1 MREADLAA
9 FGHQEVPFERL
20 VEVLNPVRSGGSH
33 PLFQVMFTLQNNAE
47 AGLEFPGLEAEFL
60 DVGTGTAKFDLS
72 WGLVEREGGGLDG
85 GLEFAADLFDRGTAE
100 GLAERLVRVLE
111 VVAADP
117 GVRVSRVEVLGPG
130 ERARVLTG
138 WNDTAVVVPRVTL
151 PELFAAQVGRTPD
164 AVAVAFGDGA
174 DVPGAG

>member
-1 MREADLAA
+1 
-9 FGHQEVPFERL
+9 HQEVPFERL

-33 PLFQVMFTLQNNAE
+33 PLFQVMFTLQQNNVE
-47 AGLEFPGLEAEFL
+47 AGLKFPGLEAEFL

-72 WGLVEREGGGLDG
+72 WGLVERGGGGLDG
-85 GLEFAADLFDRGTAE
+85 GLEVAAELFDRGAAE

-130 ERARVLTG
+130 ERARVLAE
-138 WNDTAVVVPRVTL
+138 WNDTAAVVPPVVL
-151 PELFAAQVGRTPD
+151 PELFAAQVG
-164 AVAVAFGDGA
+164 
-174 DVPGAG
+174 

>member
-1 MREADLAA
+1 MAGRTDEALDDLVGFFVNNLVLRTDLSGDPTFRELVGRVREADLAA

-130 ERARVLTG
+130 ERARVL
-138 WNDTAVVVPRVTL
+138 
-151 PELFAAQVGRTPD
+151 
-164 AVAVAFGDGA
+164 DG
-174 DVPGAG
+174 VE